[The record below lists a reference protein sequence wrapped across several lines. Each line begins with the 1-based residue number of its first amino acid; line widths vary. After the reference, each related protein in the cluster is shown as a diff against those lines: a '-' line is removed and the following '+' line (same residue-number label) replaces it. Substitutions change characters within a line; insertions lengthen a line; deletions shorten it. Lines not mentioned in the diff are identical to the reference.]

1 MNGGEALI
9 LASIVIAIT
18 QAIKKLVKVMG
29 VGSIILSVVVS
40 ALVVAWH
47 YVSEG
52 IPFEIMTAIMLLIEV
67 AVAANGGKLLLKSMK
82 K

>member
-9 LASIVIAIT
+9 LAGIVIAIT

-47 YVSEG
+47 YVQIG

-67 AVAANGGKLLLKSMK
+67 AVIANGGKLLMKSVK

>member
-47 YVSEG
+47 YVNTG
-52 IPFEIMTAIMLLIEV
+52 IPFEIMTAIMLLVEV
-67 AVAANGGKLLLKSMK
+67 SVIANGGKVLMNSMK